1 MRCYLQV
8 IRYCTV
14 ECGMAL
20 GCRVVSRVLCST
32 LEVAPMPWFP
42 SYRGRVETGVRASS
56 GAPNTTH
63 ALQDCSQSNEAQHAP
78 PSISRWACEIATPP
92 QRAGIRG
99 GAARL
104 SFPPSH
110 PAAGEVRVRS
120 SYRAVDG
127 ELLVSD
133 VSRCLL
139 SVREVGAFSCVSS
152 ERTVGAALSTHS
164 LDPGGNRDRLRSVG
178 RAPRG
183 LRSQA
188 HHDRRGLA
196 FCSCTASN
204 H

>member
-1 MRCYLQV
+1 
-8 IRYCTV
+8 
-14 ECGMAL
+14 
-20 GCRVVSRVLCST
+20 
-32 LEVAPMPWFP
+32 MPWFP

-164 LDPGGNRDRLRSVG
+164 LDPGGTGTGSGRSVEHLE
-178 RAPRG
+178 AYALKFTTTDAAWHSAVA
-183 LRSQA
+183 LRRTIEAVDWSETVHRCVVSPAGSWWWSRWQTKA
-188 HHDRRGLA
+188 DDDG
-196 FCSCTASN
+196 
-204 H
+204 